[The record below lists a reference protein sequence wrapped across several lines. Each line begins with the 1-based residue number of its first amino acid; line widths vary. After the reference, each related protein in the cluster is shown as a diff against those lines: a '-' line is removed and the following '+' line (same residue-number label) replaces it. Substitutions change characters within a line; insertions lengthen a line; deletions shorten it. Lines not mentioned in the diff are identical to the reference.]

1 MPSAIIHEKVGY
13 LLGKELNANSYDY
26 YLGLLA
32 PDSPNLNGFA
42 PKEERWPAHVRRKD
56 LNEWREALLKFYLE
70 SKNNYPKDFLLGYY
84 IHILT
89 DIVFDDFFYKKIRKE
104 INMQGY
110 SKEDAHQIMSN
121 DMEEYYFN
129 EFDEIKELLK
139 NNQTSYSINNI
150 SKELLTSWKDKI
162 INASIK
168 SNKREFVTEEVV
180 ENLAHIVYEEL
191 LKNNIVN

>member
-13 LLGKELNANSYDY
+13 LLGKKLNVNSYDY

-56 LNEWREALLKFYLE
+56 LNEWREALLGFYLE

-104 INMQGY
+104 IKMQGY

-129 EFDEIKELLK
+129 EFDEIKEVLK
-139 NNQTSYSINNI
+139 NNQISYNINNI
-150 SKELLTSWKDKI
+150 SKELLISWKDKI
-162 INASIK
+162 INAPIK

-191 LKNNIVN
+191 LKNYIVN

>member
-13 LLGKELNANSYDY
+13 LLGKKLNINSYDY

-56 LNEWREALLKFYLE
+56 LNEWREALLKFYLAR
-70 SKNNYPKDFLLGYY
+70 KNNYPKDFLLGYY

-104 INMQGY
+104 IKMQGY

-129 EFDEIKELLK
+129 EFDEIKEVLK
-139 NNQTSYSINNI
+139 NNQISYNINNI

-162 INASIK
+162 INAPIK

>member
-56 LNEWREALLKFYLE
+56 LNEWREALLGFYLE

-89 DIVFDDFFYKKIRKE
+89 DIVFDDFFYKKIRKG

-139 NNQTSYSINNI
+139 NNETSYSINNI

-162 INASIK
+162 INAPIK

-191 LKNNIVN
+191 LKNNIVK

>member
-13 LLGKELNANSYDY
+13 NIGKKYNLNSYDY

-32 PDSPNLNGFA
+32 PDAPNLNGFA

-56 LNEWREALLKFYLE
+56 LNEWREALLGFYLE

-104 INMQGY
+104 INMQGN

-139 NNQTSYSINNI
+139 NNETSYSINNI

-162 INASIK
+162 INAPIK

>member
-13 LLGKELNANSYDY
+13 LLGKKLNVNSYDY

-56 LNEWREALLKFYLE
+56 LNEWREALLGFYLE

-104 INMQGY
+104 IKMQGY

-129 EFDEIKELLK
+129 EFDEIKEVLK
-139 NNQTSYSINNI
+139 NNQISYNINNI
-150 SKELLTSWKDKI
+150 SKELLISWKDKI
-162 INASIK
+162 INAPIK

-180 ENLAHIVYEEL
+180 ENLANIVYEEL
-191 LKNNIVN
+191 LKNYIVN

>member
-13 LLGKELNANSYDY
+13 LLGKKLNINSYDY

-56 LNEWREALLKFYLE
+56 LNEWRKALLEFYLE
-70 SKNNYPKDFLLGYY
+70 SKNSYPKDFLLGYY

-104 INMQGY
+104 IKRQGY
-110 SKEDAHQIMSN
+110 SKEVAHQLMSN
-121 DMEEYYFN
+121 DMEEYFFN
-129 EFDEIKELLK
+129 EFAEIKELL
-139 NNQTSYSINNI
+139 NNNETSYSINNI
-150 SKELLTSWKDKI
+150 SKDLLTSWKDKVI
-162 INASIK
+162 RSPIK
-168 SNKREFVTEEVV
+168 SNKREFVTEEVI
-180 ENLAHIVYEEL
+180 ENLARIVYEEL
-191 LKNNIVN
+191 LEINICR

>member
-13 LLGKELNANSYDY
+13 LLGKKLNINSYDY

-56 LNEWREALLKFYLE
+56 LNEWREALLKFYLA

-104 INMQGY
+104 IKMQGY

-129 EFDEIKELLK
+129 EFDEIKEVLK
-139 NNQTSYSINNI
+139 NNQISYNINNI

-162 INASIK
+162 INAPIK

-180 ENLAHIVYEEL
+180 ENLANIVYEEL
-191 LKNNIVN
+191 LKNYIVN

>member
-13 LLGKELNANSYDY
+13 LLGKKLNANSYDY

-56 LNEWREALLKFYLE
+56 LNEWREALLKFYLA
-70 SKNNYPKDFLLGYY
+70 SKNNYPKDFILGYY

-104 INMQGY
+104 IKMQGY

-121 DMEEYYFN
+121 DMEEYYFI
-129 EFDEIKELLK
+129 EFDEIKEVLK
-139 NNQTSYSINNI
+139 NNQIAYNINNI

-162 INASIK
+162 INVPIK
-168 SNKREFVTEEVV
+168 SNKREFVTEEVI

-191 LKNNIVN
+191 LENNICR